1 MFEGVGK
8 SLDKVAGFLKFG
20 GGVLEAGVDAVI
32 NEGEYSKI
40 KEAYELQVPM
50 ERGDGSIRPISDEE
64 MQAVDNV
71 MINNRAGSV
80 GRGAGAVAGGA
91 AAAPVGIKLGTL
103 GGGLIAGPP
112 GAAVG
117 ATILGLGFGIGGA
130 IVGGIFGD
138 EALTNISEY
147 FTGTD
152 NSQEILSGEGK
163 VAGEALK
170 NAEEQARA
178 AALIAE
184 EQRATANSNVVMDTS
199 TRNFIKQETMFHGG
213 NTPKKDAML
222 QNSYLFTP
230 GIGPV
235 YF

>member
-1 MFEGVGK
+1 M
-8 SLDKVAGFLKFG
+8 
-20 GGVLEAGVDAVI
+20 
-32 NEGEYSKI
+32 NESEYSKI
-40 KEAYELQVPM
+40 KEAYELQIPV
-50 ERGDGSIRPISDEE
+50 ERGDGTKRPISAEE
-64 MQAVDNV
+64 MESVDNV

-91 AAAPVGIKLGTL
+91 AAAPIGMKIGGTA
-103 GGGLIAGPP
+103 GFAIAGPP

-117 ATILGLGFGIGGA
+117 SAIGGIGLGIGGA

-170 NAEEQARA
+170 NAEEQAKA

-184 EQRATANSNVVMDTS
+184 EQRATANSNVLMDTS
-199 TRNFIKQETMFHGG
+199 TRNFIKQEAMFHGG

-235 YF
+235 NF